1 MPEKPHVLTLGTAGG
16 PRWWGANPEGA
27 IRCGIS
33 TAVVVGGRSY
43 IVDFGRGA
51 ATQFQKAG
59 LNIDDVEATFLTH
72 LHSDHT
78 VDLIGFMLFGWMMT
92 DERSRPIPL
101 YGPGDRGV
109 LPLVSPMA
117 EQKVEPI
124 FDDLP
129 TAGTVDMVSL
139 LLRSHSTDV
148 TDRMYDLLM
157 PTPYSLWEPHD
168 IAIPAGTGYHPNSNV
183 SPAGMEPFKIFE
195 DDRVRVTA
203 TLVEHPP
210 LAPAFGFRF
219 DTDEGSVTISG
230 DTAPC
235 ENLVRLAEGTDLLL
249 HEAID
254 IDGMKE
260 VYRNTPGT
268 PPESIDAAMQHHY
281 QAHTT
286 PRDAAEIADRA
297 GARKL
302 ALHHLVPGSIGNHI
316 ITAAEENFP
325 GTVLIPDDGE
335 KIYFGERDPQ
345 RLIPSAAAAYS
356 VL

>member
-1 MPEKPHVLTLGTAGG
+1 MHEQPHVLTLGTAGG
-16 PRWWGANPEGA
+16 PRWWGATPNGV

-33 TAVVVGGRSY
+33 TAVVVEGKSY

-59 LNIDDVEATFLTH
+59 LDIDDVEATFLTH

-92 DERSRPIPL
+92 DNRTGPIPL
-101 YGPGDRGV
+101 YGPGDRGI
-109 LPLVSPMA
+109 LPPINRVA
-117 EQKVEPI
+117 ETTVQPI

-157 PTPYSLWEPHD
+157 PSPYSLWEPHD
-168 IAIPAGTGYHPNSNV
+168 IEIPAGSGYHPNTNV
-183 SPAGMEPFKIFE
+183 SPAGMEPFTIFE

-210 LAPAFGFRF
+210 LAPAFAFRF
-219 DTDEGSVTISG
+219 DTDAGSVTISG

-254 IDGMKE
+254 LDGMRE
-260 VYRNTPGT
+260 MYMNNPGG
-268 PPESIDAAMQHHY
+268 ESLEASMQHHY

-286 PRDAAEIADRA
+286 PADAAKIAARA

-302 ALHHLVPGSIGNHI
+302 ALHHLVPGTVGNHI
-316 ITAAEENFP
+316 VAAAEEHFP
-325 GTVLIPDDGE
+325 AGVLIPDDGE
-335 KIYFGERDPQ
+335 KIYFGNLESQSPLR
-345 RLIPSAAAAYS
+345 SAPAAYS

>member
-1 MPEKPHVLTLGTAGG
+1 MHEQPHVLTLGTAGG
-16 PRWWGANPEGA
+16 PRWWGATPTGV

-33 TAVVVGGRSY
+33 TAVVVEGKSY

-59 LNIDDVEATFLTH
+59 LDIDDVEATFLTH

-92 DERSRPIPL
+92 DKRTKPIPI

-109 LPLVSPMA
+109 LPLVSPA
-117 EQKVEPI
+117 AKKQVEQI

-129 TAGTVDMVSL
+129 TAGTEDMVSL
-139 LLRSHSTDV
+139 LLKSHSTDI
-148 TDRMYDLLM
+148 TDRMHDLLM
-157 PTPYSLWEPHD
+157 PTPYSLWEPND
-168 IAIPAGTGYHPNSNV
+168 IEIPAGIGYHPNMNV
-183 SPAGMEPFKIFE
+183 SPAGMEPFTVFE

-219 DTDEGSVTISG
+219 DTEVGSVTISG

-254 IDGMKE
+254 LDGMKE
-260 VYRNTPGT
+260 MYEKSPGG
-268 PPESIDAAMQHHY
+268 ESMDASMQHHY

-286 PRDAAEIADRA
+286 PADAAKIATLA
-297 GARKL
+297 GAKKL
-302 ALHHLVPGSIGNHI
+302 ALHHLVPGTVGDHI
-316 ITAAEENFP
+316 AAAAEEHFP
-325 GTVLIPDDGE
+325 SGILIPDDGE
-335 KIYFGERDPQ
+335 KIYFGNVESQSILR
-345 RLIPSAAAAYS
+345 SESAAYS

>member
-1 MPEKPHVLTLGTAGG
+1 MHDQPHVLTLGTAGG
-16 PRWWGANPEGA
+16 PRWWGATPTGV

-33 TAVVVGGRSY
+33 TAVIVEGKSY

-51 ATQFQKAG
+51 STQFQKAG
-59 LNIDDVEATFLTH
+59 LDIDDVGATFLTH

-92 DERSRPIPL
+92 DRRTQPIPL
-101 YGPGDRGV
+101 YGPGDRGI
-109 LPLVSPMA
+109 LPRISPVA
-117 EQKVEPI
+117 ENVVQPI
-124 FDDLP
+124 FEELP

-139 LLRSHSTDV
+139 LLKSHSTDI

-157 PTPYSLWEPHD
+157 PSPYSLWEPHD
-168 IAIPAGTGYHPNSNV
+168 IEIPTGSKYHPNANV
-183 SPAGMEPFKIFE
+183 APADMEPFTVFE

-219 DTDEGSVTISG
+219 DTDTGSVTISG

-254 IDGMKE
+254 LDSMRQM
-260 VYRNTPGT
+260 YLNNPGG
-268 PPESIDAAMQHHY
+268 ESLEASMQHHY

-286 PRDAAEIADRA
+286 PADAAKVATRA
-297 GARKL
+297 GAKKL
-302 ALHHLVPGSIGNHI
+302 ALHHLVPGTVGDHI
-316 ITAAEENFP
+316 LAAAEEHFSS
-325 GTVLIPDDGE
+325 GVLIPDDGE
-335 KIYFGERDPQ
+335 KIYFGDPD
-345 RLIPSAAAAYS
+345 PSTPLSSAPVAYS
-356 VL
+356 MP

>member
-1 MPEKPHVLTLGTAGG
+1 MHEQPHVLTLGTAGG
-16 PRWWGANPEGA
+16 PRWWGATPTGVV
-27 IRCGIS
+27 RSGIS
-33 TAVVVGGRSY
+33 TAVVVEGKSY

-59 LNIDDVEATFLTH
+59 LNIDDVEATFITH

-92 DERSRPIPL
+92 DKRTKPLPI
-101 YGPGDRGV
+101 YGPGDRGM
-109 LPLVSPMA
+109 LPLLSPVA
-117 EQKVEPI
+117 TEEVTPI

-168 IAIPAGTGYHPNSNV
+168 IEIPAGTGYHPNTNV
-183 SPAGMEPFKIFE
+183 SPAGMEPFTVFE

-219 DTDEGSVTISG
+219 DTDAGSVTISG

-235 ENLVRLAEGTDLLL
+235 ENMVRLAEGTDLLL

-254 IDGMKE
+254 LEGMKKM
-260 VYRNTPGT
+260 YQSSPGG
-268 PPESIDAAMQHHY
+268 ESMDASMQHHR

-286 PRDAAEIADRA
+286 PEDAAKIAARA
-297 GARKL
+297 GARQL
-302 ALHHLVPGSIGNHI
+302 ALHHLVPGTIGDH
-316 ITAAEENFP
+316 ITAAAEKYFP
-325 GTVLIPDDGE
+325 AGVLIPDDGD
-335 KIYFGERDPQ
+335 KIYFGNGTSPEA
-345 RLIPSAAAAYS
+345 LTSAPAAYS
-356 VL
+356 ML